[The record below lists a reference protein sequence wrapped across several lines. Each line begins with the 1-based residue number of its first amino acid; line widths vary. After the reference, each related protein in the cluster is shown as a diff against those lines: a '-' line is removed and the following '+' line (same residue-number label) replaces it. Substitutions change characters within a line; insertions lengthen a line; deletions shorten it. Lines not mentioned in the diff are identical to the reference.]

1 MDFSKRV
8 DGHSLIIRNPSVN
21 VQELV
26 RFLRD
31 HTHITKLSILAC
43 EIGDKGAKAL
53 AEGNFPNL
61 TELHLEGNNI
71 TSEGLEALIKGNF
84 PNLTTLNLNEN
95 KIDVTGVQALI
106 TASSEVFPKLTNLNL
121 HDNNIDNKDAGALV
135 EALDNG
141 IFPKLKECNINGNCI
156 SDELIERLDYMIK
169 NRSQK
174 GTVQMGNKLPFV
186 IASAGLLLSLSISYF
201 AGAAALT
208 PVATAISVFL
218 AAAVVGTLVGYS
230 IGKFYKKVSEEK
242 QKDLD
247 TSTLT
252 AVKSV
257 LCSVFTKS
265 QLGA

>member
-1 MDFSKRV
+1 M
-8 DGHSLIIRNPSVN
+8 
-21 VQELV
+21 
-26 RFLRD
+26 
-31 HTHITKLSILAC
+31 
-43 EIGDKGAKAL
+43 
-53 AEGNFPNL
+53 
-61 TELHLEGNNI
+61 
-71 TSEGLEALIKGNF
+71 
-84 PNLTTLNLNEN
+84 NEN
-95 KIDVTGVQALI
+95 KIDVRGVQALI

-121 HDNNIDNKDAGALV
+121 HGNKIDNKDAEALV
-135 EALDNG
+135 EASDNG
-141 IFPKLKECNINGNCI
+141 IFPKLKGCNINGNRI

-169 NRSQK
+169 NRPQK

-201 AGAAALT
+201 AGSAALT